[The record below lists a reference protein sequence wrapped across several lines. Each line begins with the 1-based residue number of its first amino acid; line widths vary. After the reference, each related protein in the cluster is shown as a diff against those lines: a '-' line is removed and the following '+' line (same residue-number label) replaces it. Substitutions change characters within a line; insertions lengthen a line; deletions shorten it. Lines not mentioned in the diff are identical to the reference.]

1 MTLSHGQ
8 PNSQSLP
15 LETWRATMRRDYLGN
30 YLAAGGAAVKV
41 VVATEEGRE
50 AVRLALAQDAA
61 RDGFRYAHVDSAKS
75 RVHLV
80 HQFVSD
86 VASQLPWTDIAKHV
100 VADALREKH
109 YTLPG
114 SGDLSLKALA
124 EANDQTEA
132 EVVKDLRKIISSRVF
147 QNYNLSREFRTAA
160 TVLCRA
166 VYDHD
171 AEVQA
176 EAADVRAWLDGTLQR
191 ITLLRRHG
199 IFRKIGRANARQIFY
214 SIAAWLS
221 GSGEKGLIVTID
233 VARYVLGKDAPPAA
247 FAAYTKLAELDF
259 SEVLR
264 QFIDA
269 TDDLQG
275 VLLVFLTDE
284 RFVREEKRG
293 LRAYDALRLRLSD
306 DVRDRDRPNPLA
318 PMVLLEGRA

>member
-1 MTLSHGQ
+1 
-8 PNSQSLP
+8 
-15 LETWRATMRRDYLGN
+15 
-30 YLAAGGAAVKV
+30 V
-41 VVATEEGRE
+41 
-50 AVRLALAQDAA
+50 
-61 RDGFRYAHVDSAKS
+61 
-75 RVHLV
+75 
-80 HQFVSD
+80 
-86 VASQLPWTDIAKHV
+86 
-100 VADALREKH
+100 
-109 YTLPG
+109 
-114 SGDLSLKALA
+114 KALA

-247 FAAYTKLAELDF
+247 LQPIRSWRSWTSAKCFVNSLTQRMTYREFF
-259 SEVLR
+259 SSSLP
-264 QFIDA
+264 
-269 TDDLQG
+269 T
-275 VLLVFLTDE
+275 
-284 RFVREEKRG
+284 
-293 LRAYDALRLRLSD
+293 SD
-306 DVRDRDRPNPLA
+306 SCAKKSAGYVHMTRYA
-318 PMVLLEGRA
+318 